1 VSENTCTGDFGPKV
15 GNLHLDYV
23 LPSTDFQIVRNGI
36 FWPKPGEEG
45 ADWIDATDHHMVWYD
60 LTK

>member
-1 VSENTCTGDFGPKV
+1 MAMLVSVV
-15 GNLHLDYV
+15 GFAGYAFVPEPWHAFALGV
-23 LPSTDFQIVRNGI
+23 LMGLGNGI
-36 FWPKPGEEG
+36 FWPKPGDEG